1 MSSCRFFG
9 HRPRFRAEG
18 DVMHWACER
27 CGEGGQKRYASA
39 EQAQR
44 YARALDRED
53 SEDLGKRAPLVG
65 LFPLR
70 LARSAMKRRQ
80 KSSP

>member
-1 MSSCRFFG
+1 MNTCSFLG
-9 HRPRFRAEG
+9 HRPRFWADE

-27 CGEGGQKRYASA
+27 CGEGAQKRYPSA

-53 SEDLGKRAPLVG
+53 SEDLGKRAPLVS

-70 LARSAMKRRQ
+70 LARSALRRRQ
-80 KSSP
+80 KSGQ